1 MIREASIL
9 KKYLDFFCARANT
22 FIAVRAWN
30 VDAGAMGLRDVV
42 ESAYRG
48 QIDTFLAAAEVKA
61 LLEGACD
68 RAEYDRFL
76 EAVAK
81 THFASGQYL
90 GFLYAVAPPSSI
102 ERVKHNL
109 LEELGLDGDASGEGE
124 AHGQLLEVLLEGA
137 GLGDRIGPLHMLA
150 AEVIRERADESIL
163 YGTLKEVGF
172 SALIEISAFEW
183 LLAHTASRIANAL
196 EAHRGIPRASLVW
209 FTHHSEVD
217 LRHAEEA
224 VDTICDYA
232 EHHRLS
238 DDHAETLV
246 DATLRE
252 NVFLR
257 RYFSVRAAARAGG
270 MIP

>member
-1 MIREASIL
+1 MALRNVVEAAYRSQINAFLVAPEVDALLSGRVSREA
-9 KKYLDFFCARANT
+9 Y
-22 FIAVRAWN
+22 
-30 VDAGAMGLRDVV
+30 DA
-42 ESAYRG
+42 
-48 QIDTFLAAAEVKA
+48 
-61 LLEGACD
+61 
-68 RAEYDRFL
+68 FL
-76 EAVAK
+76 ESVAK

-90 GFLYAVAPPSSI
+90 GFLYAIAPPASL

-109 LEELGLDGDASGEGE
+109 LEELGLDTHEGA
-124 AHGQLLEVLLEGA
+124 AHGHLLERLLHGA
-137 GLGDRIGPLHMLA
+137 GLGDRIPALHALA
-150 AEVIRERADESIL
+150 SESLRERCDEPIL
-163 YGTLKEVGF
+163 YGTLKEIGF
-172 SALIEISAFEW
+172 AALLEISAFEW
-183 LLAHTASRIANAL
+183 LLAHTATRIAAAL
-196 EAHRGIPRASLVW
+196 ETHRGVPRDALVW

-232 EHHRLS
+232 DHHRLTS
-238 DDHAETLV
+238 DHAETLV